1 MANGRDITPEGPAS
15 RSRSPSRKDI
25 ANQQRLIALGEA
37 VNQKSGVRRPPR
49 NERAHRVRRRIIIAA
64 ATLLVVVAVVLGGS
78 YLYALWRFH
87 QIPTIAVKHEYKAI
101 SGKPFNILMIGSDS
115 RAGLSGLLAK
125 QTGATTTPGQ
135 RSDVVK
141 IVHVDPD
148 AGTISMVS
156 IPRDTV
162 VTLLANQSLYGKFN
176 RINVNFGN
184 GPSLLVQTITDNF
197 GIPINQTIVVSFA
210 GLINAADALGGV
222 HLYFP
227 YPSRDPYS
235 GLNIPRP
242 GCQLIQGFQ
251 ALAVTRSRHMYYNV
265 KGLRYWPRNA
275 TGLALEDSTAIDDEV
290 YNDGWDYDPTS
301 DFGRI
306 IRQDAFLRAMVD
318 QAKNLYNPLTV
329 NSFLSKLPQGIT
341 LDRNFS
347 LHELIGLAVRFH
359 SINANAIQ
367 TYTLPTL
374 PADNPT
380 LGDVLFVNQ
389 PAAQKLLVQIFG
401 SELMAPADPP
411 PNDSLQTPPPPV
423 ITTTTSTTTISPP
436 PSKNKSKST
445 TTTTTNPTLAQPN
458 FDPRPC

>member
-1 MANGRDITPEGPAS
+1 MANGRENTPEESTS
-15 RSRSPSRKDI
+15 RISSQSKRDL
-25 ANQQRLIALGEA
+25 ANQQRLVALGETIEK
-37 VNQKSGVRRPPR
+37 KSSVRRRPR
-49 NERAHRVRRRIIIAA
+49 KVRPHRVRRRIIIAA
-64 ATLLVVVAVVLGGS
+64 ATLVVVVAVVLGGS
-78 YLYALWRFH
+78 YLYANWRFN
-87 QIPTIAVKHEYKAI
+87 QIHRITVGYEAPKPI
-101 SGKPFNILMIGSDS
+101 SGQPFNILMIGSDS
-115 RAGLSGLLAK
+115 RAGLTGLLAK

-162 VTLLANQSLYGKFN
+162 VTLLADQSLYGKFN

-184 GPSLLVQTITDNF
+184 GPSLLVRTITDNF

-275 TGLALEDSTAIDDEV
+275 TGLALENSTAIDDEV
-290 YNDGWDYDPTS
+290 LNDGWLYDGTS

-306 IRQDAFLRAMVD
+306 IRQDAFLRAMVE
-318 QAKNLYNPLTV
+318 QAKNLYNPVTV

-341 LDRNFS
+341 LDKNFS

-374 PADNPT
+374 PVDNAT

-389 PAAQKLLVQIFG
+389 PATQQLLVQIFG
-401 SELMAPADPP
+401 SELTAPKEPP
-411 PNDSLQTPPPPV
+411 PNESLQTPPPPV
-423 ITTTTSTTTISPP
+423 ISTTTSTTTTSPP
-436 PSKNKSKST
+436 PGKKKST
-445 TTTTTNPTLAQPN
+445 SATTTTNPTLAQPN

>member
-1 MANGRDITPEGPAS
+1 MANGRDDTPQGPAP
-15 RSRSPSRKDI
+15 RRPSHSKNDL
-25 ANQQRLIALGEA
+25 ANRQRLIALGDA
-37 VNQKSGVRRPPR
+37 IDRKNGVQRRR
-49 NERAHRVRRRIIIAA
+49 RRAGRGQVRRRITVIAVSLAVAGA
-64 ATLLVVVAVVLGGS
+64 AVIGGS
-78 YLYALWRFH
+78 YLYINWRFD
-87 QIPTIAVKHEYKAI
+87 QIHRINVKYEAPQPL
-101 SGKPFNILMIGSDS
+101 SGQPFNILMIGSDS
-115 RAGLSGLLAK
+115 RAGLTGLLAK

-141 IVHVDPD
+141 IIHIDPD

-162 VTLLANQSLYGKFN
+162 VTLLENQALYGKFN
-176 RINVNFGN
+176 RINVNFGH
-184 GPSLLVQTITDNF
+184 GPSLLVHTITANF
-197 GIPINQTIVVSFA
+197 GIPIQQTIVVSFA

-222 HLYFP
+222 HLFFR

-235 GLNIPRP
+235 GLNIPVA

-265 KGLRYWPRNA
+265 KGLRYWPHDA
-275 TGLALEDSTAIDDEV
+275 TGAALENSTAIDNEV
-290 YNDGWDYDPTS
+290 YNDGWDYDGTS

-318 QAKNLYNPLTV
+318 QAKTLYNPLTI
-329 NSFLSKLPQGIT
+329 NSFLSKLPQGVT
-341 LDRNFS
+341 LDSNFS

-367 TYTLPTL
+367 TYTLPTVA
-374 PADNPT
+374 ADNSS

-389 PAAQKLLVQIFG
+389 PTAQQMFVQIFG
-401 SELMAPADPP
+401 SELTAPKDPP
-411 PNDSLQTPPPPV
+411 PNVALQTPPPPV
-423 ITTTTSTTTISPP
+423 VATTTSTSTTTLASTKKKSPP
-436 PSKNKSKST
+436 

>member
-1 MANGRDITPEGPAS
+1 MANGRDNTPEEPTR
-15 RSRSPSRKDI
+15 RSNSKSNKDV

-37 VNQKSGVRRPPR
+37 IDQKSGVRRRPR
-49 NERAHRVRRRIIIAA
+49 KVRRHRVRRRIIIAA
-64 ATLLVVVAVVLGGS
+64 AALTVAVAVVLGGG
-78 YLYALWRFH
+78 YLYVNWRFD
-87 QIPTIAVKHEYKAI
+87 QIHKIAVKGEAPQPL
-101 SGKPFNILMIGSDS
+101 SGQPFNILMIGSDS
-115 RAGLSGLLAK
+115 RAGLTGLLAK

-141 IVHVDPD
+141 IVHVDPG

-162 VTLLANQSLYGKFN
+162 VSLLANQSLYGKFN

-184 GPSLLVQTITDNF
+184 GPSLLVRTITANF

-222 HLYFP
+222 HLDFP

-235 GLNIPRP
+235 GLNLPHP

-275 TGLALEDSTAIDDEV
+275 TGLALENSTAIDEEV
-290 YNDGWDYDPTS
+290 YNDGWDYDGTS

-318 QAKNLYNPLTV
+318 QAKKLYNPLTV

-347 LHELIGLAVRFH
+347 LKELISLAVRFH
-359 SINANAIQ
+359 GINANAIQ
-367 TYTLPTL
+367 TYTLPTRSV
-374 PADNPT
+374 DNAT
-380 LGDVLFVNQ
+380 LGDVLFVDQ
-389 PAAQKLLVQIFG
+389 PTAQRLLVQIFG
-401 SELMAPADPP
+401 SELTVPKDPSPNEALQSLPP
-411 PNDSLQTPPPPV
+411 PA
-423 ITTTTSTTTISPP
+423 ITTTTSTTATSPP
-436 PSKNKSKST
+436 PSKKKPT
-445 TTTTTNPTLAQPN
+445 LTTTTTNPTLAQPN

>member
-1 MANGRDITPEGPAS
+1 
-15 RSRSPSRKDI
+15 
-25 ANQQRLIALGEA
+25 
-37 VNQKSGVRRPPR
+37 
-49 NERAHRVRRRIIIAA
+49 
-64 ATLLVVVAVVLGGS
+64 
-78 YLYALWRFH
+78 
-87 QIPTIAVKHEYKAI
+87 
-101 SGKPFNILMIGSDS
+101 
-115 RAGLSGLLAK
+115 LAK

-141 IVHVDPD
+141 IVHVDPG

-156 IPRDTV
+156 IPRDTGV
-162 VTLLANQSLYGKFN
+162 SLLANQSLYGKFN

-184 GPSLLVQTITDNF
+184 GPSLLVRTITANF

-222 HLYFP
+222 HLDFP

-235 GLNIPRP
+235 GLNLPHP

-275 TGLALEDSTAIDDEV
+275 TGLALENSTAIDEEV
-290 YNDGWDYDPTS
+290 YNDGWDYDGTS

-318 QAKNLYNPLTV
+318 QAKKLYNPLTV

-347 LHELIGLAVRFH
+347 LKELISLAVRFPG
-359 SINANAIQ
+359 INANAIQ
-367 TYTLPTL
+367 TYTLPTRSV
-374 PADNPT
+374 DNAT
-380 LGDVLFVNQ
+380 LGDVLFVDQ
-389 PAAQKLLVQIFG
+389 PTAQRLLVQIFG
-401 SELMAPADPP
+401 SELTVPKDPSPNEALQSLPP
-411 PNDSLQTPPPPV
+411 PA
-423 ITTTTSTTTISPP
+423 ITTTTSTTATSPP
-436 PSKNKSKST
+436 PSKKKPT
-445 TTTTTNPTLAQPN
+445 LTTTTTNPTLAQPN